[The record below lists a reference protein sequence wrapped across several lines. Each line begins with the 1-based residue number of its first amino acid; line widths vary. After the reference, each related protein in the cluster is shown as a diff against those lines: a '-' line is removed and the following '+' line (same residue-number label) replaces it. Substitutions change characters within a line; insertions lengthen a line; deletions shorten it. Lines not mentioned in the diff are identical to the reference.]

1 MTLLRVWG
9 PVALFVSLCVGGA
22 AVYVAAAPK
31 RYTARAAVL
40 VLPVPATDTRYE
52 GLPVLR
58 DERGRSAVQTAA
70 SLVTTSELAQAVR
83 DRLGLRRP
91 AVDLLGSVRARP
103 AGRSSVLYIR
113 ATSSDP
119 ATAAKIANGFADLLL
134 AERTATL
141 NSAIVDATTRTLQA
155 LVALPAPARAGTR
168 GIALRTRL
176 AGLRSLGRS
185 TDPSLQVV
193 GHALSPKHPSAPRRA
208 PILLGTLGGALV
220 LGGLAGL
227 LATWRRLREGAPYD
241 QAVTERLVAQLEQRL
256 GARMEA
262 MFRALQ
268 EELSGRVE
276 TPAPAPAPAGAPP
289 EPAEREQALAV
300 RVRVLTAREREL
312 ARRAGELAAR
322 ERQVKTREREVET
335 REREVETRERELEA
349 RAEELT
355 RRAGELEERAAAA
368 AAPPPVREAGPLE
381 GAQGNLEV
389 PPLREA
395 EPAPN
400 VTELPR
406 RSGEGGRWNLNEL
419 SHLVEERG
427 PEFSDR
433 VDEWNSYLFF
443 LRSYAAPDG
452 TVPSSFDWLIEE
464 TFAELVSGPAVP
476 AS

>member
-9 PVALFVSLCVGGA
+9 PVALFVSLCVAGA

-91 AVDLLGSVRARP
+91 AADLLGSVSARP

-113 ATSSDP
+113 AASSDP

-176 AGLRSLGRS
+176 AALRSLGRS

-208 PILLGTLGGALV
+208 LILLGTLAGALL

-227 LATWRRLREGAPYD
+227 LAAWRRLREGAPYD

-268 EELSGRVE
+268 EQLADRVE

-322 ERQVKTREREVET
+322 ERQVKT